1 MVRICVYIC
10 FVGFCWLLLV
20 IRFFLTFISGA
31 WGPLSN
37 MSLICDVTWMLT
49 EAWDYPQDFHRVM
62 GMLTDLIEYVA
73 LT

>member
-1 MVRICVYIC
+1 
-10 FVGFCWLLLV
+10 
-20 IRFFLTFISGA
+20 
-31 WGPLSN
+31 